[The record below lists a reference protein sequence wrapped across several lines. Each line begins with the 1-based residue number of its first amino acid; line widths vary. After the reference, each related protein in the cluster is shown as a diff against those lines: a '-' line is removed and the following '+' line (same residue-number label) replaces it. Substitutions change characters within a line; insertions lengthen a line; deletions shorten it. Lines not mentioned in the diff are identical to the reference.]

1 MKYIYLDTSSINYI
15 HDNLRDDEKKK
26 WREMV
31 ENALGGQMVFSPISL
46 FEILNS
52 KSERKDD
59 LIHTCQLLFDDRL
72 LPTPTVILDRYVE
85 QGCPKVEKGDLDLK
99 SDNIFRDVWQDVSSN
114 LNKTVIVHKMTNM
127 NDWSKILKRFIKNMP
142 LDANDDYYEVE
153 STIRACINELSSP
166 FDVRTKMEKVSLFF
180 IVVILL
186 IGGLPFDRPEVF
198 WNKRGISCMNCKIDY
213 LVGTCRELTY
223 RGPTV
228 AMAMMAIN
236 QVESSKSTRGLF
248 NDCLHVGYAAYCSV
262 ILSNDDHFLKL
273 GEEMNKYIKCMFL
286 KIGMKTDNIK

>member
-26 WREMV
+26 WRDMTEK
-31 ENALGGQMVFSPISL
+31 AFGGQMVFSPISL

-52 KSERKDD
+52 KIERKDD

-85 QGCPKVEKGDLDLK
+85 QGCPKVEKENLDLK
-99 SDNIFRDVWQDVSSN
+99 SDNIFRDVWRDVSSN
-114 LNKTVIVHKMTNM
+114 LDKTIIVHEMSNM
-127 NDWSKILKRFIKNMP
+127 NTWSKILKRFIKNTP
-142 LDANDDYYEVE
+142 LNPNDDYYEEE

-180 IVVILL
+180 IIALL
-186 IGGLPFDRPEVF
+186 LLGVLPFDKPEVF
-198 WNKRGISCMNCKIDY
+198 WNKRSISCMNCKIDY
-213 LVGTCRELTY
+213 LVSNCRELTY
-223 RGPTV
+223 RGPIA

-236 QVESSKSTRGLF
+236 QVESGKSSRGLF
-248 NDCLHVGYAAYCSV
+248 NDCLHAGYTAYCSV
-262 ILSNDDHFLKL
+262 LLSNDDHFLKL
-273 GEEMNKYIKCMFL
+273 GEEMNKYINCMFF
-286 KIGMKTDNIK
+286 KIGMKNDIN